1 MHATMWALIAGF
13 IAKAAVK
20 VITASEGTTWA

>member
-1 MHATMWALIAGF
+1 MHATVWALIAGF

-20 VITASEGTTWA
+20 VITASEGATW

>member
-1 MHATMWALIAGF
+1 MHATVWALIAGF

-20 VITASEGTTWA
+20 VVTASEGGLWQ